1 MRAVGETIVEW
12 VIRERDEARAF
23 AVELAQQIS
32 TDHPDEPPIYC
43 PWEQHTASPPNSK
56 EA

>member
-1 MRAVGETIVEW
+1 VRDETIVDRLA
-12 VIRERDEARAF
+12 RERDEARAF

-32 TDHPDEPPIYC
+32 TDHPDEPSIYC